1 MICECGFERVLGWES
16 LYVHRK
22 MQVFLG
28 VYVDD
33 FHMAGRTEN
42 LAKAWALLRKK
53 MDLGPSLP
61 FNQNT
66 YLGCTQT
73 EVAVNEKLVKEKQ
86 QMILQI
92 QSSTTKDLEEVNP
105 DTEEYSK
112 AKQKK
117 KKQSKKS
124 LNQTMKLLQRKSRNF
139 YVMSSVKNLTK
150 KMLS

>member
-1 MICECGFERVLGWES
+1 MICQCGFERVLGWES

-42 LAKAWALLRKK
+42 LAKAWTLLRKK

-61 FNQNT
+61 FHQNT

-86 QMILQI
+86 HLLPAMLRPVLQ
-92 QSSTTKDLEEVNP
+92 KL
-105 DTEEYSK
+105 
-112 AKQKK
+112 
-117 KKQSKKS
+117 
-124 LNQTMKLLQRKSRNF
+124 QTVQLF
-139 YVMSSVKNLTK
+139 
-150 KMLS
+150 